1 MFGPEN
7 GCSSECDFGYRHL
20 CDRILSEGRVIM
32 GKGSFQN
39 LVVGHDAC
47 VGPWA
52 LWYHLLSKEMWL
64 AHVRGTVDLLLVAAE
79 VRGLQLMCKLTFLP
93 GGMAKNSAPNPRSF
107 SEL

>member
-1 MFGPEN
+1 
-7 GCSSECDFGYRHL
+7 
-20 CDRILSEGRVIM
+20 M

-64 AHVRGTVDLLLVAAE
+64 AYVCGTVDLSWWTFTQQECCEGPSNYEKELISTLADCATIMFGRMGTMVLLA
-79 VRGLQLMCKLTFLP
+79 Q
-93 GGMAKNSAPNPRSF
+93 
-107 SEL
+107 

>member
-1 MFGPEN
+1 
-7 GCSSECDFGYRHL
+7 
-20 CDRILSEGRVIM
+20 M

-64 AHVRGTVDLLLVAAE
+64 AHVRGTVDLLLVDIY
-79 VRGLQLMCKLTFLP
+79 TT
-93 GGMAKNSAPNPRSF
+93 GM
-107 SEL
+107 L